1 MKSHL
6 YLNAKMIMDGRK
18 NNGGARAGAGKKAMN
33 PKEKKVTVP
42 FQVKRKHV
50 SNAKAALQP
59 LIDMINAS

>member
-1 MKSHL
+1 MEPK
-6 YLNAKMIMDGRK
+6 KK
-18 NNGGARAGAGKKAMN
+18 GGARAGAGKKPIN
-33 PKEKKVTVP
+33 PDDKKVTVP